1 MCWYLLLLQ
10 LACNNLTKAMPA
22 GATEAPLD
30 VTLQLTT
37 MDFLS
42 VSTLLHAA
50 AEVWVS
56 RRF

>member
-1 MCWYLLLLQ
+1 ML
-10 LACNNLTKAMPA
+10 A
-22 GATEAPLD
+22 GATEAPLN

-50 AEVWVS
+50 AEAWVS
-56 RRF
+56 S